1 MPVPGVDIPGVGCGL
16 AIVRDGRL
24 LLYRRTRPPEAGH
37 WNIVGGKV
45 DHMERSQ
52 DAARREAEEETG
64 LAIGQ
69 IDFLCLSEQIIAAD
83 NQHWVSVIY
92 VSEDF
97 TGEPRVME
105 PQKLPEFGWFAL
117 DALPQPLSRFT
128 ADAVAALHATGRLP
142 ETSA

>member
-16 AIVRDGRL
+16 AIIRDGKL
-24 LLYRRTRPPEAGH
+24 LLYRRTRAPEAGR

-45 DHMERSQ
+45 DHMERSL
-52 DAARREAEEETG
+52 DAARREAEEESG
-64 LAIGQ
+64 LSIGQ
-69 IDFLCLSEQIIAAD
+69 IDFLCLSEQIITAD

-105 PQKLPEFGWFAL
+105 PQKLPEFGWFSL
-117 DALPQPLSRFT
+117 NDLPQPLSRFAT
-128 ADAVAALHATGRLP
+128 DAVTTLRARARL
-142 ETSA
+142 SA